1 MQSHEL
7 YLNPEQIIN
16 FLNHLVVLD
25 RDAVSALINT
35 RVPCNKQFSEHETV
49 QVLAGENETHSVG
62 LLGILNGL
70 CGKDENGWGFI
81 VAEVDE
87 KDDKV
92 ERFIHSKDKK

>member
-1 MQSHEL
+1 M
-7 YLNPEQIIN
+7 NKIDPNQIID
-16 FLNHLVVLD
+16 FLNQLVVLD

-49 QVLAGENETHSVG
+49 QVLAGENETYSVG

-81 VAEVDE
+81 VAEINQENDI
-87 KDDKV
+87 V
-92 ERFIHSKDKK
+92 ERFMHSKDKK

>member
-1 MQSHEL
+1 MSNIDPNL
-7 YLNPEQIIN
+7 IID
-16 FLNHLVVLD
+16 FLNSLILLD
-25 RDAVSALINT
+25 KDAVSALINT
-35 RVPCNKQFSEHETV
+35 RVPCNKEFSEHETV
-49 QVLAGENETHSVG
+49 QVLAGENSTHSVG

-70 CGKDENGWGFI
+70 CGVDENSWGFI